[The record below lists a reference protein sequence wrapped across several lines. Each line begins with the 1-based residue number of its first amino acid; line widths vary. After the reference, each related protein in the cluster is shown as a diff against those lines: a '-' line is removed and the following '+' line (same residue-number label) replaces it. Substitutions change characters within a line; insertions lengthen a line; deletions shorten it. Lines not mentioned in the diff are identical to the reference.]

1 MAQEMAPPP
10 PPPVEAINPPAPQVA
25 EEAPTGMDN
34 DTTMALA
41 VVGLAAAG
49 LAVLIVMRKKR
60 KQKELEQQA
69 MDNTHV
75 GT

>member
-1 MAQEMAPPP
+1 MEHKDKPAL
-10 PPPVEAINPPAPQVA
+10 EA
-25 EEAPTGMDN
+25 TGMDN

-41 VVGLAAAG
+41 AVGLAAAG

-60 KQKELEQQA
+60 KQKELEQALGNDTQ
-69 MDNTHV
+69 V